1 MSPRDAID
9 LTPATLRGIPL
20 PEPDESGSKEERGR
34 ILIVGGERENPGA
47 MLLSGTAAL
56 RAGAGKLRLA
66 TVRSIAVALGIAIP
80 EARVFGLDETE
91 HGAIDPAAA
100 DELLRVA
107 GGVDALVLGPGM
119 IDEASASKLTGA
131 VLARVDGPAVALD
144 AGAFPYLA
152 ANPDALLRLDGRAV
166 ITPHAGEMAK
176 ILGVEKAEVER
187 DPLATARRAA
197 EELGAVVALKG
208 PDTFIAA
215 PDGQAYRY
223 ANGGVG
229 LATSGSGDVLAGIVG
244 GLLARGADP
253 LRAAAWA
260 VYLHGEAGNALA
272 AASGGIGYL
281 ARELPA
287 EIPPL
292 MDRLGGERRSVG
304 FTADSA

>member
-1 MSPRDAID
+1 MSRRDAID
-9 LTPATLRGIPL
+9 LIPATLHGIPL
-20 PEPDESGSKEERGR
+20 PEPDERGSKEERGR
-34 ILIVGGERENPGA
+34 ILLIGGERQNPGA

-91 HGAIDPAAA
+91 DGAIDPAAA
-100 DELLRVA
+100 DELPRLA
-107 GGVDALVLGPGM
+107 DGVDALVLGPGM
-119 IDEASASKLTGA
+119 IDEASASPLTAA
-131 VLARVDGPAVALD
+131 VLTSVDGPAVALD

-176 ILGVEKAEVER
+176 ILGVEKDEVER

-197 EELGAVVALKG
+197 GELGAVVALKG
-208 PDTFIAA
+208 PETFIAA
-215 PDGQAYRY
+215 PDGPAYRY

-272 AASGGIGYL
+272 AGGRIGYL

-292 MDRLGGERRSVG
+292 MERLRGERRSVG
-304 FTADSA
+304 FNAD